1 MWGVVLLMLVVVRKK
16 PPGLPMSERR
26 VMDAMAVGW
35 FSGCGVVGDGLS
47 VEEGS
52 DHARFDNQIQKS
64 PFKGSKSL

>member
-1 MWGVVLLMLVVVRKK
+1 MLVVVRKK

-35 FSGCGVVGDGLS
+35 LLDVDSLMLAFL

-52 DHARFDNQIQKS
+52 DHARFDNQIQKVALQNVLS
-64 PFKGSKSL
+64 HF